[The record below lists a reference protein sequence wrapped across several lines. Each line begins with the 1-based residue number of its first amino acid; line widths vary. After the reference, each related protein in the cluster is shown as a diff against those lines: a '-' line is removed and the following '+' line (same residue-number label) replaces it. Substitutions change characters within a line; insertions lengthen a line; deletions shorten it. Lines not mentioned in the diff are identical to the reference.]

1 MAQLITNV
9 ISSQQNSNAT
19 LTVGRKETH
28 VFVLNTK
35 SQANIELYNSLEK
48 MVHEEVTPTATN
60 FPPNL
65 LALLINSTVLV
76 LTNGVVF
83 LYNLKG
89 ITDNK

>member
-1 MAQLITNV
+1 MAPLITDA
-9 ISSQQNSNAT
+9 ISSQHNPNAT
-19 LTVGRKETH
+19 LTMGRNETH
-28 VFVLNTK
+28 FFVLYTK
-35 SQANIELYNSLEK
+35 SQVNIELYNSLEK

-65 LALLINSTVLV
+65 FALLINSTVLIP
-76 LTNGVVF
+76 TNGVVF